1 MRPDLCCQWDYFKAI
16 SDQGHFI
23 FEINVGKSRIRR
35 GPTQNDVIFN
45 RFWVDPEIHH
55 SISESLYVGSDSFW
69 HWFKNKMARSELP
82 LNHVIYLSN
91 WLVLLLWPSH
101 AETASNWFSFGFLSF
116 FFFLSFLSFLS
127 SLSFFFFFFLSLLVL
142 PSSWSSFW
150 FGVISIDS
158 TRWIFSSFQVTL
170 LRSEG
175 ELRPSRPVS
184 ERIVS

>member
-1 MRPDLCCQWDYFKAI
+1 MHTFGKTDSKCQHFVTISSAKSLVPNKHEAWFMLSMGLFLDDL
-16 SDQGHFI
+16 
-23 FEINVGKSRIRR
+23 V
-35 GPTQNDVIFN
+35 
-45 RFWVDPEIHH
+45 
-55 SISESLYVGSDSFW
+55 
-69 HWFKNKMARSELP
+69 
-82 LNHVIYLSN
+82 YLSN
-91 WLVLLLWPSH
+91 WEVLLLWPSH